1 MKKVIAV
8 AAVIGLAVGLTWA
21 AEQVGVWLGFA
32 QQDSTVA
39 DDAPGNESAPGSEGV
54 PPGTESIP
62 PRSGGTATT
71 AAPTGNEGVPP
82 SNTRPVNAPAREE
95 ESPAQQELST
105 EVTSIEEDLARIEEA
120 LGSEEVLEEFTP
132 SEPLSADNPVV
143 WPTDI

>member
-21 AEQVGVWLGFA
+21 AEQVGGWLGFT
-32 QQDSTVA
+32 QQDSPDVVEES
-39 DDAPGNESAPGSEGV
+39 PGVEGA
-54 PPGTESIP
+54 PPG
-62 PRSGGTATT
+62 G
-71 AAPTGNEGVPP
+71 EGVPP
-82 SNTRPVNAPAREE
+82 SEE
-95 ESPAQQELST
+95 ISADTQTQGEEASTQPELSA
-105 EVTSIEEDLARIEEA
+105 EVTSIEADLARIEEA

>member
-21 AEQVGVWLGFA
+21 AERVGGWLGFA
-32 QQDSTVA
+32 QQDRTVEDA
-39 DDAPGNESAPGSEGV
+39 APGDESVPGSEAV
-54 PPGTESIP
+54 PPG
-62 PRSGGTATT
+62 G
-71 AAPTGNEGVPP
+71 EGVPP
-82 SNTRPVNAPAREE
+82 SIADSADAPAPGEAGAT
-95 ESPAQQELST
+95 AQPGLST

-120 LGSEEVLEEFTP
+120 LGSDEVLEEFTP

>member
-21 AEQVGVWLGFA
+21 AERVGGWLGFA
-32 QQDSTVA
+32 QQERTV
-39 DDAPGNESAPGSEGV
+39 DDAPGSEAEG
-54 PPGTESIP
+54 IAI
-62 PRSGGTATT
+62 TAD
-71 AAPTGNEGVPP
+71 PP
-82 SNTRPVNAPAREE
+82 SNATAADAPDREE
-95 ESPAQQELST
+95 DKVPAQQELST
-105 EVTSIEEDLARIEEA
+105 EVTSIEEDLARIEQA

>member
-21 AEQVGVWLGFA
+21 AEQAGNWLGFA
-32 QQDSTVA
+32 QQDT
-39 DDAPGNESAPGSEGV
+39 PGNEPPPGSEGV
-54 PPGTESIP
+54 PP
-62 PRSGGTATT
+62 SGK
-71 AAPTGNEGVPP
+71 TGRLPSREGVAP
-82 SNTRPVNAPAREE
+82 SDETLADAQSQGEE
-95 ESPAQQELST
+95 ASSQPELSA

>member
-8 AAVIGLAVGLTWA
+8 AAVIGLAVSLTWA
-21 AEQVGVWLGFA
+21 AEQVGGWLGFA
-32 QQDSTVA
+32 QQDTG
-39 DDAPGNESAPGSEGV
+39 DAPG
-54 PPGTESIP
+54 
-62 PRSGGTATT
+62 R
-71 AAPTGNEGVPP
+71 EGVPP
-82 SNTRPVNAPAREE
+82 SGKTENPPSQEAVLPSREALGNE
-95 ESPAQQELST
+95 DPQAQPELSE

>member
-21 AEQVGVWLGFA
+21 AEQVGGWLGFT
-32 QQDSTVA
+32 QQDGTVEDTA
-39 DDAPGNESAPGSEGV
+39 SDNTSAPGNEAI
-54 PPGTESIP
+54 PPG
-62 PRSGGTATT
+62 G
-71 AAPTGNEGVPP
+71 EGVPP
-82 SNTRPVNAPAREE
+82 SIEASAD
-95 ESPAQQELST
+95 SPAQGEDGSPAQPELST

-120 LGSEEVLEEFTP
+120 LGSDEVLEEFTP

>member
-21 AEQVGVWLGFA
+21 AERVGGWLGFA
-32 QQDSTVA
+32 QQESAEVAEQSTRRESAPPGDEGVSPSS
-39 DDAPGNESAPGSEGV
+39 PGNEGIASGTEGV
-54 PPGTESIP
+54 TPSDENS
-62 PRSGGTATT
+62 
-71 AAPTGNEGVPP
+71 AAPP
-82 SNTRPVNAPAREE
+82 
-95 ESPAQQELST
+95 ELSA

-120 LGSEEVLEEFTP
+120 LDSEDVLEEFTP